1 MNDEDL
7 LAILRAQSE
16 KIDALTA
23 LVTRLAT
30 PAAPAPTQTVVTPP
44 SDGLTVVQIWEKYG
58 ASMKTEM
65 KPRSWM
71 AIVSRMKPVLKQ
83 FSTKTEGELAAID
96 EASYRTMRLGTT
108 TRLGKTLTRISY
120 NNEMGAFL
128 GVINWAVDNDLWT
141 ANPLRKVKL
150 KNARKKRKTVYSE
163 DDADIVLEAA
173 SEWLCAMLLVC
184 KEAGLRPIELLT
196 LEWTQIDRGTR
207 FVHLRED
214 QTKNSKARS
223 VKLSERALQAIDDLP
238 RGIRWVFTNPRTG
251 KHWSHSSLARW
262 WRAVRKE
269 TSLQGAPGE
278 TARFYDWRATFCTT
292 MDRAGVSLP
301 VIREALGHS
310 DYKQLE
316 MYLRIGND
324 DLAAGADRLEEHIIS
339 QRRRGPKRAPIREP
353 AGNNTGPK
361 KNNGQ

>member
-1 MNDEDL
+1 MDDDE
-7 LAILRAQSE
+7 RAMMR
-16 KIDALTA
+16 ALTA
-23 LVTRLAT
+23 QLAAQADQIRELT
-30 PAAPAPTQTVVTPP
+30 SFVRANISTQKVVSPLTA
-44 SDGLTVVQIWEKYG
+44 GLTVVQIWEKYG
-58 ASMKTEM
+58 AAMKTEL

-71 AIVSRMKPVLKQ
+71 AIASRMKPVLKR
-83 FSTKTEGELAAID
+83 FGTKTEGELSAID

-108 TRLGKTLTRISY
+108 TRLGKLLSRLSY

-128 GVINWAVDNDLWT
+128 GVINWAVNNDLWT

-150 KNARKKRKTVYSE
+150 KNTRKKRKTVYSE
-163 DDADIVLEAA
+163 DDADIVFEAA
-173 SEWLCAMLLVC
+173 SEWLCAMILVC

-196 LEWTQIDRGTR
+196 LEWTQIDRATR

-214 QTKNSKARS
+214 QTKNGKARS
-223 VKLSERALQAIDDLP
+223 MKLSERALQAIDGLP

-251 KHWSHSSLARW
+251 KHWSHSSLDRW

-269 TSLQGAPGE
+269 ASLQGAPGE
-278 TARFYDWRATFCTT
+278 TARFYDWRGTFATT

-301 VIREALGHS
+301 VIREALGHA

-316 MYLRIGND
+316 MYLRIDNE

-339 QRRRGPKRAPIREP
+339 QRRRGPKRAPIRDRP
-353 AGNNTGPK
+353 GSNSGSG
-361 KNNGQ
+361 KNNGR